1 MGQKTFLDA
10 RERIRE
16 IDAEM
21 ARLFCRRMQ
30 AVEEIAAYKK
40 QQGMPVLDA
49 QRERELIERNTAL
62 IEDAMLCPYYLRFLQ
77 NTMQLSREY
86 QHAILEDAA
95 ADEAVKGFD
104 DRELP

>member
-1 MGQKTFLDA
+1 MEEKMFLDA
-10 RERIRE
+10 RERIQG

-21 ARLFCRRMQ
+21 ARLFCLRMQ
-30 AVEEIAAYKK
+30 AVKDIAAYKK
-40 QQGMPVLDA
+40 QQGMPVFDG

-62 IEDAMLCPYYLRFLQ
+62 IEDAPLQPYYLRFLQ

-86 QHAILEDAA
+86 QHAILGDDPAN
-95 ADEAVKGFD
+95 EAVKGFD